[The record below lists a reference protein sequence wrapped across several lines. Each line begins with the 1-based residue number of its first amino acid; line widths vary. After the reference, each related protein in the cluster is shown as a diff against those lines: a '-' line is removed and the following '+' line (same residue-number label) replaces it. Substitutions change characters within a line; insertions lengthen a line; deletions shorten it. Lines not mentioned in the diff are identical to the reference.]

1 GPAGAAPAVA
11 EPATTTC
18 CSASSTPGTRT
29 AAPRRR
35 AGGGRRDA
43 RIGALRGAVHELQH
57 QHVDRRARL
66 LTHPE
71 HLRAA
76 VREQE
81 ELVLVR
87 HRHGGDV
94 VDHDALQRMGHL
106 HRCVKE
112 TLRLHPPSLMLLR
125 HARRSFVVRTRGS
138 GDAEYEVPA
147 GHTVASPMVIHNALP
162 HVYEDAGSFDPGR
175 FGPAREEYRAYAAD
189 HTYTV
194 FGGGR
199 HACVGEALS
208 R

>member
-1 GPAGAAPAVA
+1 MA

-125 HARRSFVVRTRGS
+125 HARRSFVVRARGS

-147 GHTVASPMVIHNALP
+147 GHTVAS
-162 HVYEDAGSFDPGR
+162 R
-175 FGPAREEYRAYAAD
+175 W
-189 HTYTV
+189 
-194 FGGGR
+194 
-199 HACVGEALS
+199 
-208 R
+208 